1 MAYSDWPSVPKAKL
15 GPWGAQS
22 ALLGPAADFQEVLRK
37 FAVNTMR
44 PLGRD
49 LDKLTA
55 EEVVK
60 KPSKFW
66 EFWEEFRKLGITV
79 EALMALPPDEAGVLF
94 AVLFEEFGYGD
105 SGLAISVG
113 ASTLPKYIA
122 ARMGRM
128 DLVAKIPD
136 TELGC
141 WPITEPDHGSDTLD
155 PSAAIF
161 NVAGNYGRPNC
172 IAKITDGKVIIRG
185 QKSAWV
191 SNGPV
196 ADWGIVYCSAD
207 TKNGPDPRNGICVI
221 VPMNSP
227 GVSRGKPLEKMG
239 QRALPQGEVFF
250 DNVELDISYVLAEP
264 KDYHKSV
271 YMIHTEANSLMGA
284 IFAGLARA
292 AYDQA
297 YEYAHERRQGGVPI
311 IRHQSVAAR
320 IFHMFRKVEMATALA
335 RRVIGY
341 NFSATLPALQCG
353 MSTKVTSTAT
363 AFEVASD
370 ALQIFGGNG
379 MTREYPMEKLLRDAR
394 ASMIEDGCNEV
405 LSIKGG
411 TYLMDESKLAEA
423 PSKQAAQ

>member
-1 MAYSDWPSVPKAKL
+1 MAYSEWPSVPKAKL

-22 ALLGPAADFQEVLRK
+22 PLLGPAADFQDVLRK

-44 PLGRD
+44 PLGTA

-55 EEVVK
+55 EEVVAK
-60 KPSKFW
+60 SSKFW
-66 EFWEEFRKLGITV
+66 EFWGEFRKLGITV
-79 EALMALPPDEAGVLF
+79 DALMALPPDEAGVLF

-128 DLVAKIPD
+128 DLAAKIPD
-136 TELGC
+136 DQIGC

-155 PSAAIF
+155 PTAAICHPT
-161 NVAGNYGRPNC
+161 GNYGRPNC
-172 IAKITDGKVIIRG
+172 IAKITDGKVIVRG

-207 TKNGPDPRNGICVI
+207 TKAGPDPRGGVCVI

-264 KDYHKSV
+264 KDYAKAV

-292 AYDQA
+292 AYDHA

-311 IRHQSVAAR
+311 IRHQSVATR
-320 IFHMFRKVEMATALA
+320 IFHMFRKVEMATAMA
-335 RRVIGY
+335 RRVISY
-341 NFSATLPALQCG
+341 NFQAPLPALQCG

-363 AFEVASD
+363 AFEVASE

-405 LSIKGG
+405 LAIKGG
-411 TYLMDESKLAEA
+411 TYLMDESKLAE
-423 PSKQAAQ
+423 PSNKQAAQ